1 MTSNKTRI
9 GINGFGRIGRLVLR
23 GIANGD
29 YPDLEVVAV
38 NSFAEPE
45 INAHM
50 FKYDSTYGVYG
61 GTVSSDSEKFMVDD
75 MTVICVSHPN
85 PIDIPWGKLDV
96 DIVLECTGQFTNAEK
111 ARQHI
116 EAGAKKV
123 IISAPAKGE
132 DVTVVMGVNEE
143 DYDPTSHSI
152 LSNASCT
159 TNCVAPMMKVLED
172 QFGIVNG
179 MMTTIHAYTNDQ
191 QVLDKRHKDMRRARA
206 AGTNIIPTTTGA
218 AKAVGQVIP
227 TLQGK
232 VHGMAFR
239 IPTAIVSVTDVVATL
254 ESEVTPDVVNQAY
267 ISASKGDLNGIL
279 DFNLEPLV
287 SSDYRQNQ
295 FSCVIDGLS
304 TITLGNNMVKVVG
317 WYDNEWGYSL
327 RTIEMARYVAS
338 KGIN

>member
-1 MTSNKTRI
+1 
-9 GINGFGRIGRLVLR
+9 
-23 GIANGD
+23 
-29 YPDLEVVAV
+29 
-38 NSFAEPE
+38 
-45 INAHM
+45 
-50 FKYDSTYGVYG
+50 
-61 GTVSSDSEKFMVDD
+61 
-75 MTVICVSHPN
+75 
-85 PIDIPWGKLDV
+85 
-96 DIVLECTGQFTNAEK
+96 
-111 ARQHI
+111 
-116 EAGAKKV
+116 
-123 IISAPAKGE
+123 
-132 DVTVVMGVNEE
+132 MGVNEE

-254 ESEVTPDVVNQAY
+254 ESDVTPDVVNQAY